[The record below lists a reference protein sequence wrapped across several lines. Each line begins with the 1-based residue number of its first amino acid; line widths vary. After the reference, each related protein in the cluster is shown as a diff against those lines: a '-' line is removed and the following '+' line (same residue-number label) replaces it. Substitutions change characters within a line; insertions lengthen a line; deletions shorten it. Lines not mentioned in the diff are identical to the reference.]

1 MEVGGSSIL
10 SLKKTQREI
19 MKQITN
25 PNNINIFFFKK
36 FKINLNNITREKISE
51 LQSKSKNYQST
62 SRRTRKLATK

>member
-36 FKINLNNITREKISE
+36 FKINLNDITREKISE